1 VPVQFEIKG
10 NWKSMCTFL
19 MELQAPDRFLV
30 FQQARLKVDPS
41 DATSM
46 QGDFTVAKW
55 FPSK

>member
-1 VPVQFEIKG
+1 
-10 NWKSMCTFL
+10 